1 MTMHLKSLATLVFC
15 FLVFSQSF
23 LIEAKEDDAPLTGPT
38 VTRIAHHFASMHYA
52 QKPIDDDL
60 SRKMLNTYLSR
71 LDPGHYYF
79 RQADIDEFL
88 EYEDRID
95 DLLEQED
102 IELALRIFTR
112 FKTRIAEHLEYV
124 EILEKED
131 FDFNIDASMKI
142 DRDQEPYPES
152 LETAQKLWRLKFK
165 FELLTLV
172 LGGDSEEEA
181 KKRLLQRAQSNW
193 KNFSQFTDNNVVAI
207 YLNAFTSGYDPHSTY
222 MEPHDQKNFEINIRL
237 SLEGIGAVLRWDNG
251 YTVVNSV
258 VPGGAAFREGSLRVN
273 DRILAVAQG
282 DDSFESVVDIR
293 LSDVVQLI
301 RGKRGTKV
309 RLQVMRKTEAGD
321 SILTIAIIR
330 EKIVLKDGEAKSYVF
345 TPSTPA
351 SDDFQG
357 PNEYTIGLI
366 HLPSFYTDFE
376 GRRKNQRDYK
386 SASRDVKKILEQF
399 VEDNVDGVVLDLRN
413 NGGGGLDEAIDMV
426 GLFVGKK
433 PAVMVRTSFGDKD
446 IRRSRQS
453 QVYQGP
459 LLILLNHYSASASE
473 ILAGALQDYG
483 RAILIG
489 DKSTFGKGT
498 VQNIARLPEKYGALK
513 VTVAQFY
520 RVSGGSTQNKG
531 VVPDIVLPSLN
542 NHMEIG
548 ESHLDNALPWKKI
561 KPLAYKQDRSIQN
574 YLSTLLELSQKRIS
588 EHPLFQ
594 ETQKDIDEYLT
605 HVKPREYTTIL
616 SIQEEFGKNEAKR
629 LEAREAMAERIM
641 NVQEKSVGESE
652 ESANEASYPLAAE
665 RFEYAGKNVYLEE
678 SIFILEDYI
687 RYLETGGQKLSQN

>member
-1 MTMHLKSLATLVFC
+1 MTMTLKSLVTFAFC
-15 FLVFSQSF
+15 FFVFSQSF
-23 LIEAKEDDAPLTGPT
+23 FIEAREHAAPLTGRT
-38 VTRIAHHFASMHYA
+38 VARIAQHFAAMHYA
-52 QKPIDDDL
+52 QKPIDDEL
-60 SRKMLNTYLSR
+60 SRKMLITFLSR

-95 DLLEQED
+95 DLLEQGD
-102 IELALRIFTR
+102 IELALHIFNR
-112 FKTRIAEHLEYV
+112 FKTRNAEHLEYM

-131 FDFNIDASMKI
+131 FDFNLDASLKI

-165 FELLTLV
+165 FDLLTLE
-172 LGGDSEEEA
+172 LGGDSQEEA

-193 KNFSQFTDNNVVAI
+193 KIFSQFTDNNVVSL

-251 YTVVNSV
+251 YTVVNSI
-258 VPGGAAFREGSLRVN
+258 VPGGAAFREGSLQVN

-282 DDSFESVVDIR
+282 DDSFESVVDVR

-309 RLQVMRKTEAGD
+309 RLQVLRKTESGD
-321 SILTIAIIR
+321 SIVTITIIR
-330 EKIVLKDGEAKSYVF
+330 EKIVLKDGEAKSYVL

-351 SDDFQG
+351 SDNFKG
-357 PNEYTIGLI
+357 PSEYTIGLI

-376 GRRKNQRDYK
+376 GRRKNQADYK
-386 SASRDVKKILEQF
+386 SATRDVKEILEQF
-399 VEDNVDGVVLDLRN
+399 IEDKVDGVVLDLRN
-413 NGGGGLDEAIDMV
+413 NGGGGLIEAVNMV
-426 GLFVGKK
+426 GLFVGKI
-433 PAVMVRTSFGDKD
+433 PAVMVRNTFGDKD
-446 IRRSRQS
+446 TRRSQQS
-453 QVYQGP
+453 QVYHAP

-513 VTVAQFY
+513 VTIAQFY

-548 ESHLDNALPWKKI
+548 ESHLENALPWKKI
-561 KPLAYKQDRSIQN
+561 KPLTYKQNQTIEN
-574 YLSTLLELSQKRIS
+574 YLPTLLELSQKRIS
-588 EHPLFQ
+588 KHPLFQ
-594 ETQKDIDEYLT
+594 EMQEDIDEFLT

-616 SIQEEFGKNEAKR
+616 GIQEEFRKNEAQR
-629 LEAREAMAERIM
+629 LQAKEAIEKRIM
-641 NVQEKSVGESE
+641 SSEEPIDGESE
-652 ESANEASYPLAAE
+652 ESAKGSSTPLPAA
-665 RFEYAGKNVYLEE
+665 RFEYAGKNIYLEE

>member
-1 MTMHLKSLATLVFC
+1 
-15 FLVFSQSF
+15 
-23 LIEAKEDDAPLTGPT
+23 
-38 VTRIAHHFASMHYA
+38 MHYA

-124 EILEKED
+124 EILGKED

-309 RLQVMRKTEAGD
+309 RLQVMRKTEAG
-321 SILTIAIIR
+321 
-330 EKIVLKDGEAKSYVF
+330 GFHPY
-345 TPSTPA
+345 
-351 SDDFQG
+351 
-357 PNEYTIGLI
+357 
-366 HLPSFYTDFE
+366 HC
-376 GRRKNQRDYK
+376 
-386 SASRDVKKILEQF
+386 
-399 VEDNVDGVVLDLRN
+399 
-413 NGGGGLDEAIDMV
+413 
-426 GLFVGKK
+426 
-433 PAVMVRTSFGDKD
+433 
-446 IRRSRQS
+446 
-453 QVYQGP
+453 
-459 LLILLNHYSASASE
+459 HY
-473 ILAGALQDYG
+473 
-483 RAILIG
+483 
-489 DKSTFGKGT
+489 
-498 VQNIARLPEKYGALK
+498 P
-513 VTVAQFY
+513 
-520 RVSGGSTQNKG
+520 
-531 VVPDIVLPSLN
+531 
-542 NHMEIG
+542 
-548 ESHLDNALPWKKI
+548 
-561 KPLAYKQDRSIQN
+561 
-574 YLSTLLELSQKRIS
+574 
-588 EHPLFQ
+588 
-594 ETQKDIDEYLT
+594 
-605 HVKPREYTTIL
+605 
-616 SIQEEFGKNEAKR
+616 GKNRVE
-629 LEAREAMAERIM
+629 
-641 NVQEKSVGESE
+641 GW
-652 ESANEASYPLAAE
+652 
-665 RFEYAGKNVYLEE
+665 
-678 SIFILEDYI
+678 
-687 RYLETGGQKLSQN
+687 